1 MKVYLQSFRKPL
13 AMLNYGTEF
22 FPSLTFIFRFDFIME
37 KRNETW
43 IRCLQVFNHSANV
56 KK

>member
-1 MKVYLQSFRKPL
+1 MEVYLQPFCKPL
-13 AMLNYGTEF
+13 AMLNYGAEL
-22 FPSLTFIFRFDFIME
+22 FPSLTFIFRFDLKME

-43 IRCLQVFNHSANV
+43 IRCLQVFNHGANV

>member
-22 FPSLTFIFRFDFIME
+22 FPSLTFIFRFDFITE

-43 IRCLQVFNHSANV
+43 IRCLQVFNHGANV